1 MTTSRIP
8 ACIYVLVA
16 ALAGLA
22 SCAIVGRPDGGPVDD
37 APPVLDTIA
46 STANF
51 QTDFRP
57 DELVLVF
64 DEYVQLKNASRD
76 VVLTPTPEEGRP
88 GYRQRGR
95 EVRVDFEGVVLR
107 DSTTYQLQFGEAVQD
122 FNEGNPA
129 RGLKYV
135 FSTGGALDSLEV
147 AGEAVVNETGEPA
160 VRALV
165 GLYRTASD
173 TALQR
178 SIPDYLTRTDSSG
191 RFRLDY
197 LAAGDYQLAA
207 FADDNANLRLDAG
220 AEPVAFLDSL
230 VRVRPGGPDTLYD
243 LVLSAERAPLIVL
256 RAEQY
261 FPGLVRATL
270 NQPVPPEAT
279 AAGLPG
285 ELLATYRTADTL
297 YAAYDARADSLAADT
312 LAEVIVEL
320 AGELDTARLRNTAR
334 DAPPA
339 LRIVGRQ
346 PEAVA
351 GELAYEFAANLPLAG
366 FDASRIALTVDS
378 AAYPRPGE
386 WGLSPDGD
394 PRRLRWVPP
403 SDTVAAYAVTWL
415 PGALTDVF
423 GGSNV
428 DTLEAVVQPRRAV
441 EFGEI
446 DLTLRGLDTSL
457 AYVLELLDAGGA
469 VERTVRLPPK
479 RDRVYLARVAG
490 GDYTVRV
497 VEDLDADGR
506 YSPGDRRLG
515 RQPERLT
522 AFPLQKVQPD
532 WRVEEEHSVF
542 TPRDQLNPVVR
553 EVLD

>member
-1 MTTSRIP
+1 METKSLVGP
-8 ACIYVLVA
+8 GLVA
-16 ALAGLA
+16 ALALLEA
-22 SCAIVGRPDGGPVDD
+22 CAIVGRPDGGPVDET
-37 APPVLDTIA
+37 PPVLDSVA

-57 DELVLVF
+57 AELVLVF

-76 VVLTPTPEEGRP
+76 IVLTPTPESGRP
-88 GYRQRGR
+88 SYRQRGR
-95 EVRVDFEGVVLR
+95 EVRVDFEDVALR

-135 FSTGGALDSLEV
+135 FSTGGALDSLVVEGS
-147 AGEAVVNETGEPA
+147 ALVNESGEPA
-160 VRALV
+160 AGALV
-165 GLYRTASD
+165 ALYRTDSD

-178 SIPDYLTRTDSSG
+178 STPDYFTRADSGG
-191 RFRLDY
+191 RYRLDY

-207 FADDNANLRLDAG
+207 YADDNANLRLDAG
-220 AEPVAFLDSL
+220 AEAVAFRDSL
-230 VRVRPGGPDTLYD
+230 IAVRPGRPDTSYR

-270 NQPVPPEAT
+270 NQPAPPEAT
-279 AAGLPG
+279 VAGLPG
-285 ELLATYRTADTL
+285 ELLATYQSADTL
-297 YAAYDARADSLAADT
+297 FAAYAIGTDTLAADT
-312 LAEVIVEL
+312 LAEVVVEL
-320 AGELDTARLRNTAR
+320 EGEIDTVRLRATVR

-339 LRIVGRQ
+339 LRLAGRQ
-346 PEAVA
+346 AEIVA
-351 GELAYEFAANLPLAG
+351 GELAYEFVANLPLAG
-366 FDASRIALTVDS
+366 FDASRIGVTVDS
-378 AAYPRPGE
+378 AAYPTPGE
-386 WGLSPDGD
+386 WALSPGGD
-394 PRRLRWVPP
+394 PRRLRWAPP
-403 SDTVAAYAVTWL
+403 SDTVAAYAITWL
-415 PGALTDVF
+415 PGALADVF
-423 GGSNV
+423 GGSNR
-428 DTLEAVVQPRRAV
+428 DTLSAVVRPQRATD
-441 EFGEI
+441 FGEV

-469 VERTVRLPPK
+469 IERTVRLPPK
-479 RDRVYLARVAG
+479 RDRVSLARVAG

-497 VEDLDADGR
+497 VEDLNEDGR
-506 YSPGDRRLG
+506 YTPGDRRLG

-542 TPRDQLNPVVR
+542 TPRDQLNPLVR
-553 EVLD
+553 ELVD